1 MNAQTD
7 PHHGSAANTWGC
19 LDNGFSIFYQTICS
33 IHFVII
39 RKFRGRGAPYQ
50 NIYKL
55 LKTIEIQRVLLRFNK
70 GDEASKPLKY
80 SVFYC
85 IIRDRGVPY
94 RNTYN
99 MLKIN
104 GFEAAAPCKGKGISA
119 QGKADRRAAT
129 PWVSPMTRV

>member
-1 MNAQTD
+1 MAQQQI
-7 PHHGSAANTWGC
+7 HGDASTMDSVYSIKQFVAYISLSFGSFEAAP
-19 LDNGFSIFYQTICS
+19 S
-33 IHFVII
+33 
-39 RKFRGRGAPYQ
+39 YQ
-50 NIYKL
+50 NTYKL
-55 LKTIEIQRVLLRFNK
+55 LKTIEIQRGLRFNK

-129 PWVSPMTRV
+129 PWVPPMTRV